1 MPAAMTIFL
10 LMNRDCLHFING
22 KHVPSRSGKSF
33 QNLNPATEE
42 VLGTVAEGGA
52 EEVDLAV
59 AAAQKAWVGGWKKS
73 KPSERAA
80 VLRKV
85 GELILQRKEELAMA
99 ETLDT
104 GKPLW
109 LSTNVDIPRAVGSY
123 QFFANLISTMGTE
136 AYPMEVGAL
145 NYVVRRPIG
154 VVGLINPWNL
164 PLLLLSA
171 KLAPCLAMGNA
182 VVLKPAEWTPLTAT
196 LLAGILQ
203 EAGIPDGVV
212 NVVHGFGP
220 GSAGEAIARHPG
232 IGAVAFTGETT
243 TGKHIMQAAAGNL
256 KKLSFELGGKNPNII
271 FADSNLEEVVDTTIR
286 SSFINQGEVCL
297 CGSRVYVEK
306 PVYEQFLERFT
317 AKTREQ
323 RVGDPLEP
331 KTQIGAL
338 ISRQHLERVEG
349 YVQLA
354 RREGGAIL
362 TGVGRPASAT
372 RGFFLEP
379 TVITG
384 VNRECRIVREEV
396 FGPVVTVESFA
407 SEEEV
412 IERANDTHYGLSA
425 SLWTNDARRAFR
437 VAEQI
442 EAGLTWVNT
451 WFLRDPR
458 TPYGGMKESGIGR
471 QGGLFGID
479 FYSEQSTICLKF

>member
-1 MPAAMTIFL
+1 MLIFL
-10 LMNRDCLHFING
+10 VMNRDCQHFING
-22 KHVPSRSGKSF
+22 QFVPSRSGKRF
-33 QNLNPATEE
+33 ENLNPATEE
-42 VLGTVAEGGA
+42 VLGTVAEGGV

-59 AAAQKAWVGGWKKS
+59 EAGRRAWTEGWKKS

-80 VLRKV
+80 LLRKV
-85 GELILQRKEELAMA
+85 GDLILQHKEELALA

-109 LSTNVDIPRAVGSY
+109 LSTNVDIPRAAGSY
-123 QFFANLISTMGTE
+123 HFFANLISTMGTE

-182 VVLKPAEWTPLTAT
+182 VVLKPAEWTPITAT

-212 NVVHGFGP
+212 NVVHGFGA

-243 TGKHIMQAAAGNL
+243 TGKHIMQAAAANL

-297 CGSRVYVEK
+297 CGSRVYVQK

-338 ISRQHLERVEG
+338 ISRQHLERVES

-354 RREGGAIL
+354 RREGGQIL
-362 TGVGRPASAT
+362 TGGGRPASAR

-384 VNRECRIVREEV
+384 LSRECRVVREEV
-396 FGPVVTVESFA
+396 FGPVVTVESFET
-407 SEEEV
+407 EEEV

-425 SLWTNDARRAFR
+425 SLWTNDSRRAFR

-479 FYSEQSTICLKF
+479 FYSEQSTICLKY